1 MTKPTRKNGTF
12 LRGMAIYAVIFL
24 CIAGAALQLFWNYM
38 AAFEASRPHIA
49 IDAYMENLT
58 DEHIVDL
65 SQELIDAADHKIQ
78 SEEQCRAYLMD
89 AIEGISCAKKQKD
102 CTDTRQVFVVKTG
115 STVIGEFSIAAQK
128 PDRYGFTPW
137 VLERESFDLH
147 VLDPLTEERTV
158 TIPSDHHVTVNGVLL
173 NDDYITDD
181 KIHYKAIEEFYDD
194 YDLPYRVTYRV
205 PSVMG
210 ELNLVITDAVG
221 SAVEFDENTDWTP
234 YFHNCTA
241 EETEALN
248 EFTKTYVTRYVA
260 FTGSRKDTRE
270 NNYWRLLK
278 CVVRGSDFAQRLAAA
293 VEGLEFGQS
302 QRDKVVS
309 LISNHQ
315 VRLEEGRFLCDITYE
330 VDTTGRKGV
339 VRTTTN
345 AKLIVVLTDGVL
357 KVESM
362 QIY

>member
-1 MTKPTRKNGTF
+1 MTKPTKNNGTF
-12 LRGMAIYAVIFL
+12 LRGMAIYAVVCL
-24 CIAGAALQLFWNYM
+24 CIVGIALLLFWNYM

-49 IDAYMENLT
+49 IDAYMENLSE
-58 DEHIVDL
+58 EHIVEL
-65 SQELIDAADHKIQ
+65 SQELIDAVDHKVQ
-78 SEEQCRAYLMD
+78 SEEQCRAYLLD
-89 AIEGISCAKKQKD
+89 AIEDISHAKKPKD

-115 STVIGEFSIAAQK
+115 DTVIGEFSIAAQNA
-128 PDRYGFTPW
+128 DRYGFTPW
-137 VLERESFDLH
+137 GLEREFFDLR
-147 VLDPLTEERTV
+147 VLDVLTEERTV
-158 TIPSDHHVTVNGVLL
+158 TIPSDHHVAINGVPL
-173 NDDYITDD
+173 NEDYITDD
-181 KIHYKAIEEFYDD
+181 KVCYEAIEEFYDD

-205 PSVMG
+205 PSIIG
-210 ELNLVITDAVG
+210 ELDMVITDAAGNV
-221 SAVEFDENTDWTP
+221 VVFDEKTDWTP
-234 YFHNCTA
+234 YFHNCTV
-241 EETEALN
+241 EETEALDA
-248 EFTKTYVTRYVA
+248 FTKTYVSRYVA

-315 VRLEEGRFLCDITYE
+315 VRLEEDRFLCDITYE

>member
-1 MTKPTRKNGTF
+1 MTRKQQKSGAF
-12 LRGMAIYAVIFL
+12 FHGMVIYAAVFL
-24 CIAGAALQLFWNYM
+24 SILGIGLFLFWNYM
-38 AAFEASRPHIA
+38 AAFEASRPHVA
-49 IDAYMENLT
+49 IDNYMNNLT
-58 DEHIVDL
+58 KEHIVDL
-65 SQELIDAADHKIQ
+65 SQDLIDAVDHNIQ
-78 SEEQCRAYLMD
+78 SEEQCRAYLLD
-89 AIEGISCAKKQKD
+89 AIDDISYAKKSTD
-102 CTDTRQVFVVKTG
+102 CAANRQVFVLKTRN
-115 STVIGEFSIAAQK
+115 TVIGEFSIVSLES
-128 PDRYGFTPW
+128 DSYGFTPW
-137 VLERESFDLH
+137 GFERESFDLRSMD
-147 VLDPLTEERTV
+147 LLSEGCTV
-158 TIPSDHHVTVNGVLL
+158 TIPSDHHITIKGVPLD
-173 NDDYITDD
+173 DDYITEP
-181 KIHYKAIEEFYDD
+181 KVFYEPIAEFYDD
-194 YDLPYRVTYRV
+194 FDLPYRITYQV
-205 PSVMG
+205 PTVMG
-210 ELNLVITDAVG
+210 EPDLVIWDAAG
-221 SAVEFDENTDWTP
+221 NTAVFNENTDWKP

-241 EETEALN
+241 EETEALDK
-248 EFTKTYVTRYVA
+248 FTETYVGRYVA

-315 VRLEEGRFLCDITYE
+315 VRLEEGRYLCDITYE